1 MNIKRLADS
10 LVRKYKSRNPFE
22 IIEHLNAI
30 VVFYPLHGVKGFYQ
44 YFQRN
49 NIIYID
55 EALSDQERL
64 FVCAHESKQIGSQ

>member
-1 MNIKRLADS
+1 MNIKRLVDS
-10 LVRKYKSRNPFE
+10 LVRKYNTRNPFE
-22 IIEHLNAI
+22 IISHLNVI

-55 EALSDQERL
+55 ES
-64 FVCAHESKQIGSQ
+64 